1 MSSYLGNGVN
11 GIPYLYNSGVQ
22 NSRRLKYT
30 PPNGNSNVN
39 IVYVQDQKLAD
50 QIRNMYGIDCGCSK
64 KRG

>member
-30 PPNGNSNVN
+30 PPNVN

-50 QIRNMYGIDCGCSK
+50 QIRNMYGIDCGYSK
-64 KRG
+64 KRV